1 MRTSNL
7 FLKLVLLVLIVFG
20 VVAALAL
27 EQQKPSSSDQQ
38 SEPNKA
44 QPTKPE
50 PTKIEQNK
58 AEPSKA
64 EQSKAEQSKAESGNE
79 ALEKVLRRMDQTA
92 ANFHT
97 AQADLIWTTY
107 NSVAEQN
114 LTDKGK
120 IYFRRSSKDIEMA
133 AELLPPSARQIVFA
147 KGKVQVYTP
156 GTGQVDV
163 YDASAHRDEVETFLV
178 LGFGSSGADLRK
190 SFELSYGGKED
201 INGVETD
208 KLELVPL
215 SGSIKSRFPKID
227 LWIDPQGISRRQ
239 KLFQEGGDYR
249 LADYS
254 NPELNDKLPK
264 NVFNLKTSGSAK
276 TVTH

>member
-7 FLKLVLLVLIVFG
+7 FLKLGLLVLIVFA

-27 EQQKPSSSDQQ
+27 EQQEPSSTGQQ

-50 PTKIEQNK
+50 PTKTEQNK
-58 AEPSKA
+58 AAPSKA
-64 EQSKAEQSKAESGNE
+64 ESSKD
-79 ALEKVLRRMDQTA
+79 ALDRVLRRMDQTA

-120 IYFRRSSKDIEMA
+120 IYFRRSGKDIEMA

-190 SFELSYGGKED
+190 SFELSYGAKEN

-215 SGSIKSRFPKID
+215 SANIKSRFPKID
-227 LWIDPQGISRRQ
+227 LWIDPQGISLRQ

-249 LADYS
+249 LAEYS
-254 NPELNDKLPK
+254 NPKLNDKLPK

>member
-7 FLKLVLLVLIVFG
+7 YLKLVLLVLIVFG

-27 EQQKPSSSDQQ
+27 EERKPSSTDQQ

-50 PTKIEQNK
+50 PTKTEQNKAAASKAEQNK
-58 AEPSKA
+58 AESR
-64 EQSKAEQSKAESGNE
+64 NE

-120 IYFRRSSKDIEMA
+120 IYFRRSGKDIEMA

-147 KGKVQVYTP
+147 NGKVQVYTP

-190 SFELSYGGKED
+190 SFELSYGGKEN
-201 INGVETD
+201 IGVETD
-208 KLELVPL
+208 ELELVPL
-215 SGSIKSRFPKID
+215 SASIKSRFPKID

-254 NPELNDKLPK
+254 NPKLNDKLPK
-264 NVFNLKTSGSAK
+264 NVFKLKTSGSTK

>member
-7 FLKLVLLVLIVFG
+7 FLKLVLLVLIVLAA
-20 VVAALAL
+20 VAGSALT
-27 EQQKPSSSDQQ
+27 QQKASSTQQ
-38 SEPNKA
+38 KSAPKAQPNKA
-44 QPTKPE
+44 
-50 PTKIEQNK
+50 EQNK
-58 AEPSKA
+58 A
-64 EQSKAEQSKAESGNE
+64 QSGNE

-92 ANFHT
+92 ANFHA
-97 AQADLIWTTY
+97 AQTDLVWTTY

-120 IYFRRSSKDIEMA
+120 IYFRRSGKDIEMA
-133 AELLPPSARQIVFA
+133 AELLPPSARQIVFTN
-147 KGKVQVYTP
+147 GKVQVYTP

-208 KLELVPL
+208 ELELVPL
-215 SGSIKSRFPKID
+215 SASIKSRFPKID

-254 NPELNDKLPK
+254 NIKLNDKLPK
-264 NVFNLKTSGSAK
+264 NVFKLKTSGSTK